1 MNKDIMMNDQIEK
14 KIKKLK
20 EKKIKRRQKRTR
32 RMGLG

>member
-20 EKKIKRRQKRTR
+20 EKKLKEGKK
-32 RMGLG
+32 GLGAWA